1 MNNANNITEAQA
13 ENTMDIDR
21 QRFLKL
27 ISRLAT
33 IMCIA
38 MYVSYIPQII
48 ANFTGHPVSPV
59 QPLVAAINA
68 SLWTSYGWLKT
79 KKDWPVIIS
88 NIPGIFFGIFTVITV
103 YIH

>member
-1 MNNANNITEAQA
+1 MSNANNTSQTPA
-13 ENTMDIDR
+13 EGTLDIDR

-27 ISRLAT
+27 ISQLAT

-48 ANFTGHPVSPV
+48 ANFTGSPVSPF
-59 QPLVAAINA
+59 QPLVATINA
-68 SLWTSYGWLKT
+68 TLWTGYGSLKA

-88 NIPGIFFGIFTVITV
+88 NVPGIIFGIFTVITV
-103 YIH
+103 YVH